1 MAANIRNKTD
11 LIVLHHSGVATYK
24 QSMSS
29 LLAFCRSQYS
39 NGIGYH
45 YLIDTNGDLYVGRD
59 IERVGAHAVGFNS
72 RSIGICLRGNF
83 EEEQPSEQQLSRVI
97 ALIKELRLRYPF
109 AKIEYHKNLNATACP
124 GAKFPYDTFNAI
136 NTVTYL
142 SIYEFQYAA
151 ALDGF
156 KFSKYGIDGKY
167 GNETE
172 SIMKKAVIKKGSKRK
187 NLVKIIQRYVGAN
200 VDGIFGSKT
209 LTAVRKYQSS
219 QGLSV
224 DGIVGVKTWKKM
236 TGVV

>member
-1 MAANIRNKTD
+1 MAASIRNKTD

-45 YLIDTNGDLYVGRD
+45 YLIDTDGGLYLGRD
-59 IERVGAHAVGFNS
+59 IERVGAHAGGDNS

-83 EEEQPSEQQLSRVI
+83 EEEQPTEQQLTRAI
-97 ALIKELRLRYPF
+97 ALIKDLRLRYPS

-124 GAKFPYDTFNAI
+124 GAKFPYDTFNKI

-142 SIYEFQYAA
+142 SVYEFQYAA
-151 ALDGF
+151 TIDGF

-172 SIMKKAVIKKGSKRK
+172 AVMRKAVIKRGSKRK
-187 NLVKIIQRYVGAN
+187 NLVKLIQRYVGAN
-200 VDGIFGSKT
+200 VDGIFGSET

-236 TGVV
+236 TGVN